1 MNIQSPKQ
9 NPQLQKIKNKKK
21 VKKEQVLDQTQK
33 DLKNERI
40 YSMLHLALASVAVI
54 FISIK

>member
-1 MNIQSPKQ
+1 MNTQSPKQ

-21 VKKEQVLDQTQK
+21 IKMEQALDQTLK

-40 YSMLHLALASVAVI
+40 YSMLHQALA
-54 FISIK
+54 